1 MSGSKQTQQTV
12 QKKDPY
18 AAAKP
23 AINQSIAG
31 VQSWLSDPSSKA
43 AYDWEM
49 DPFTKAGVAN
59 LGAAQGATA
68 SRDYLTGVLN
78 GDYLNQGNPYQADL
92 DRSILEAVMPGVN
105 STFSQAGMAGSTLH
119 QNDFTKATTSALAA
133 PRYQNYMA
141 ERAAQGQAA
150 GLLPG
155 VDASIGQQQL
165 TAGQINEG
173 YDRAKFEEDRLAGL
187 RPYLETQ
194 GILGQYGNMGGTST
208 GTTTSKS
215 TPSLGSQI
223 AGGVMTGVGLMS
235 GMPGMGM
242 GGMMSGIGNTMQGAP
257 WSYGSSWAPWTQ
269 AA

>member
-1 MSGSKQTQQTV
+1 MSGSKQTQKQT
-12 QKKDPY
+12 QTRDPY
-18 AAAKP
+18 SPAKP

-92 DRSILEAVMPGVN
+92 DASIRSAVMPSVN
-105 STFSQAGMAGSTLH
+105 STFSQAGMSGSTAH
-119 QNDFTKATTSALAA
+119 QGALTQGLTSGLAA

-215 TPSLGSQI
+215 TPSLGQTI

-235 GMPGMGM
+235 GMPGIGM
-242 GGMMSGIGNTMQGAP
+242 IGQGIGNTMQGAP

-269 AA
+269 TA